1 MPDHVCVC
9 RDNIAA
15 GSDFDGYAVG
25 FAQGASS
32 SPVQTADVNLVAF
45 EGNTAHS
52 NRRHGVNCCGDLGA
66 ASLVNATLTVQQ
78 LLRYCRCLV
87 MIPIL
92 LPFIGHDLGG
102 ISHQI

>member
-1 MPDHVCVC
+1 MADHVRVC

-32 SPVQTADVNLVAF
+32 SPGQPADGDLVAL

-66 ASLVNATLTVQQ
+66 ASLVNATLAVQQ
-78 LLRYCRCLV
+78 LLRCSRCLV

-92 LPFIGHDLGG
+92 FRV
-102 ISHQI
+102 